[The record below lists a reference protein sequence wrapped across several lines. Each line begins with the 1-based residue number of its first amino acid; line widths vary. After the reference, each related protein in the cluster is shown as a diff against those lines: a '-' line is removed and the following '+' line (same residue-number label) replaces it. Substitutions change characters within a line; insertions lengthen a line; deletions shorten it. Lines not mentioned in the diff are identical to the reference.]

1 MARNKETIAE
11 VEQVQTYLHGVAKSL
26 VDRLYG
32 ANGPAW
38 GTKMSQLEDVID
50 AIRQSLSEEMLAEAL
65 QRQAKTV
72 QDSPEEFQTCPGCG
86 RALTPLPQAEPRI
99 VLTRVG
105 EAQWSEPEDYCR
117 KCRRSFFPSVQ
128 ELGDGS

>member
-65 QRQAKTV
+65 QRQ
-72 QDSPEEFQTCPGCG
+72 P
-86 RALTPLPQAEPRI
+86 
-99 VLTRVG
+99 
-105 EAQWSEPEDYCR
+105 
-117 KCRRSFFPSVQ
+117 RRSRTAPRNFRLVRVV
-128 ELGDGS
+128 DGR